1 MRGSEAIDSAPT
13 IRAAAVQLE
22 ARLGDTDWNL
32 EQCARLAAEAAREG
46 AEWIALPE
54 FFPSGA
60 AFRPE
65 LDDRALPADGAA
77 TELLLGVAR
86 EHGVHVGGSFLCRDD
101 DGEVRNAFLLA
112 GPDGEILGRHDK
124 DLPTMWES
132 ALYIGGG
139 DPGLIAADGLSVGV
153 ALCWE
158 LIRTRT
164 VQRLRG
170 RADLVLGGS
179 NWWSIPELPPRRL
192 TARLEA
198 ANRRRAVDAAP
209 RFAPFVGA
217 PVVHGA
223 QSGAFDC
230 LWPGLPAIYHGH
242 YEGGASIT
250 AADGRVL
257 AFRGRDQGP
266 GVVVADV
273 VAGRGPGISPPERF
287 WLHRR
292 GAVAA
297 LAWAYQ
303 NPLGRRHYRR
313 TRERRLAAADRA
325 RAGG

>member
-1 MRGSEAIDSAPT
+1 
-13 IRAAAVQLE
+13 VQLE

-32 EQCARLAAEAAREG
+32 EQCAQLAGEAAREG
-46 AEWIALPE
+46 AEWITLPE

-60 AFRPE
+60 AFRPDLE
-65 LDDRALPADGAA
+65 ECALPADGDA
-77 TELLLGVAR
+77 TKLLRDVAS
-86 EHGVHVGGSFLCRDD
+86 EHRVHVGGSFLCLDRD
-101 DGEVRNAFLLA
+101 GHVRNAFLLA
-112 GPDGEILGRHDK
+112 DPEGGIAGRHDK
-124 DLPTMWES
+124 DLPTMWEN

-139 DPGLIAADGLSVGV
+139 DPGLIAAGGLSVGV

-158 LIRTRT
+158 LMRTQT
-164 VQRLRG
+164 VRRLRG
-170 RADLVLGGS
+170 RVDLVLGGS
-179 NWWSIPELPPRRL
+179 NWWSIPALPPRRL
-192 TARLEA
+192 IARLEA

-217 PVVHGA
+217 PVVHAA
-223 QSGAFDC
+223 QSGAFNC
-230 LWPGLPAIYHGH
+230 LWPGLPAVYSGH

-250 AADGRVL
+250 AADGRLL
-257 AFRGRDQGP
+257 AFRAREEGP

-273 VAGRGPGISPPERF
+273 AADRSEGSDPPERF

-313 TRERRLAAADRA
+313 TRERRLTA
-325 RAGG
+325 RASG

>member
-1 MRGSEAIDSAPT
+1 MRGSVAIGPRPT

-22 ARLGDTDWNL
+22 ARLGDVDWNL
-32 EQCARLAAEAAREG
+32 EQCARLVAEAAREG
-46 AEWIALPE
+46 AEWIVLPE

-60 AFRPE
+60 AFRPD
-65 LDDRALPADGAA
+65 LDDRALPPDGAA
-77 TELLLGVAR
+77 TGLLRDVAR
-86 EHGVHVGGSFLCRDD
+86 EHGAHVGGSFLCL
-101 DGEVRNAFLLA
+101 DGDGHVRNAFLLA
-112 GPDGEILGRHDK
+112 GPDGGIAGRHDK

-139 DPGLIAADGLSVGV
+139 DPGLIAAGGLGVGV

-158 LIRTRT
+158 LMRTET
-164 VQRLRG
+164 VRRLRG
-170 RADLVLGGS
+170 RVDLVLGGS
-179 NWWSIPELPPRRL
+179 NWWSIPALPPRRL

-198 ANRRRAVDAAP
+198 ANRRRAVAAAP
-209 RFAPFVGA
+209 LFAPLVGA

-223 QSGAFDC
+223 QSGAFNC

-242 YEGGASIT
+242 FEGGASIT
-250 AADGRVL
+250 GGDGRVL
-257 AFRGRDQGP
+257 AFRRREEGP
-266 GVVVADV
+266 GVAVADV
-273 VAGRGPGISPPERF
+273 ATGRGAGASPPDRF

-313 TRERRLAAADRA
+313 ARERRLAAADRA
-325 RAGG
+325 RTAR